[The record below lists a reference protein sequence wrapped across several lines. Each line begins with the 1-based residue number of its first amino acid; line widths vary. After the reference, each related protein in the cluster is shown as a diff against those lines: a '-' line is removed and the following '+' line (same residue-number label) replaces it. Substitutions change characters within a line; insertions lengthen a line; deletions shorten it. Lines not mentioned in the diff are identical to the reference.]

1 MRVDEPPRQ
10 NPERTE
16 DGSESQH
23 RRKHNGQ
30 QQETGITTRV
40 FWKKKEK
47 KKKGIYEILLI
58 VHTTVKLPRI
68 EPDRAD
74 AGLSGP
80 RKPVDKRQE
89 LVEAT

>member
-1 MRVDEPPRQ
+1 MLVDEPPRQ

-40 FWKKKEK
+40 FWKKK
-47 KKKGIYEILLI
+47 KGIYEILLI

-74 AGLSGP
+74 ACLSGP

-89 LVEAT
+89 LVDAT

>member
-1 MRVDEPPRQ
+1 MVQRASI
-10 NPERTE
+10 
-16 DGSESQH
+16 GESIMDSSKKQ
-23 RRKHNGQ
+23 GLQ
-30 QQETGITTRV
+30 QG
-40 FWKKKEK
+40 FSGKKKKK